1 MIRTGLKTTLLQT
14 QVPSNL
20 DPLVS
25 YPLEQVKSELADF
38 RAIVVDGELEMFQAA
53 REPASKLLL
62 EILLVLRIIAPQNE
76 AVCWSQKRSLL
87 TRGSYAL

>member
-14 QVPSNL
+14 QVTSNL
-20 DPLVS
+20 EPLVS
-25 YPLEQVKSELADF
+25 YPLEPMKSELADF
-38 RAIVVDGELEMFQAA
+38 RAIVVDGEVEMFQAA

-76 AVCWSQKRSLL
+76 ALCWSQKRSPL

>member
-1 MIRTGLKTTLLQT
+1 MQT

-76 AVCWSQKRSLL
+76 AVCWSQKRSPL